1 MSKPERHGVLPG
13 IYPLL
18 RGPAGLRQGRPLR
31 DLAAWEYSYPS
42 GIDILAVAR
51 MNRPN
56 DTHVHKRRA
65 LQLAEA
71 LLKQELRQYVV

>member
-1 MSKPERHGVLPG
+1 MQPG
-13 IYPLL
+13 RAATREASTRSSHAGYAGPIKIGYSFNLL
-18 RGPAGLRQGRPLR
+18 RR
-31 DLAAWEYSYPS
+31 LAAWEYNSPE

-56 DTHVHKRRA
+56 DTHFHKRRA

-71 LLKQELRQYVV
+71 QTRRKSG